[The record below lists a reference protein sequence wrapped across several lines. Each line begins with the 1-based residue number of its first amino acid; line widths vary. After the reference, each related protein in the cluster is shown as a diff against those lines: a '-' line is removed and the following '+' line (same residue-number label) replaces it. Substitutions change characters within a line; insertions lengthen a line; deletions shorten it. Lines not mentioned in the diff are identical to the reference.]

1 MKSEEIDQLITYR
14 LEQAEVSLEDARF
27 LLNGNRSPQS
37 IVNRSY
43 YAMFYASLALLQK
56 ISKIPSK
63 HSGVISLFDTE
74 YVLKGIFSKKFS
86 KDFHKA
92 FEVRQTADYK
102 VIDPVT
108 TEKAKKIL
116 YKAERFVNA
125 VKQFFSRTG

>member
-74 YVLKGIFSKKFS
+74 YVLKGIFPKELS